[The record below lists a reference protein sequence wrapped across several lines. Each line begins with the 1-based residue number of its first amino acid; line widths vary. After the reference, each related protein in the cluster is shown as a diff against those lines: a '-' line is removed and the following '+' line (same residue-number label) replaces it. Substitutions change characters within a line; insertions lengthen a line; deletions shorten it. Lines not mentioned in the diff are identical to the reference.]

1 MTMKR
6 AIGISHIPLRAR
18 NDEME
23 STWCF
28 ARENNNCMP
37 HYHLSVEVVYV
48 ESGTMMGM
56 VAGQEI
62 CIRAGQ
68 MAIISSYAI
77 HSFFTPDTSRVIV
90 AVIPMHFVPAIQKR
104 LENQSF
110 SKILIEDPEPELVF
124 LMRLLLRS
132 SQGASLET
140 IQGVSQS
147 LLGMLIDCYGLQPT
161 LPSNSAGIM
170 HLVIPYMQQHFM
182 EDINIE
188 DMARQFGYSKSRL
201 THLFQEQLHMTFTKF
216 LNALRCRYA
225 ATLLR
230 SQEYTVVDIAEMSGF
245 SSVSTF
251 YRVFKR
257 TYGLAPLEYALEK
270 DSGKASD
277 TESF

>member
-90 AVIPMHFVPAIQKR
+90 AVIPMHFVPAIHKR

-257 TYGLAPLEYALEK
+257 IYGLAPLEYVLGK
-270 DSGKASD
+270 NSGLGSDS
-277 TESF
+277 EQF